1 MAWSLRCTPTV
12 SEQLRGRTLV
22 AVIFDE
28 VSFWRDETTASPDV
42 EVYRAVLPSLA
53 TTGGMLVGI
62 STPYRKLGLLH
73 QKHRDHFGVDD
84 EDVLVVQ
91 GASKLFNPSLSETT
105 IAAQRTADPT
115 AAGAEWDAIFR
126 DDIAS

>member
-1 MAWSLRCTPTV
+1 
-12 SEQLRGRTLV
+12 
-22 AVIFDE
+22 
-28 VSFWRDETTASPDV
+28 
-42 EVYRAVLPSLA
+42 
-53 TTGGMLVGI
+53 MLVGI